1 MEGGRDVDDGGVAG
15 AVAQERRWRGGGGD
29 DEESSGLSNGGGGGG
44 GGVELSLRLRT
55 GADDGAAT
63 AAALSPLP
71 PPVAEARRNMTIF
84 YNGRVCAADVTEI
97 QARAIISMASEE
109 TLADHRGRRRR
120 QQQQL
125 TRGDGGDGDG
135 RQQDGDS
142 SSSSTTT
149 TSAVALARR
158 CARGRG
164 LVGPAAVSP
173 SLLAVVG
180 TPRRGGFAGAVAAA
194 PAVEIDQA
202 ADAGLSMKRSLQ
214 LFLQKRKARTAAA
227 AAPPYA
233 GGRQAQ
239 AVRR

>member
-1 MEGGRDVDDGGVAG
+1 
-15 AVAQERRWRGGGGD
+15 
-29 DEESSGLSNGGGGGG
+29 
-44 GGVELSLRLRT
+44 
-55 GADDGAAT
+55 
-63 AAALSPLP
+63 
-71 PPVAEARRNMTIF
+71 
-84 YNGRVCAADVTEI
+84 
-97 QARAIISMASEE
+97 MASEE
-109 TLADHRGRRRR
+109 TLADHRGRRR
-120 QQQQL
+120 QQQL
-125 TRGDGGDGDG
+125 TRGDGGDG

-142 SSSSTTT
+142 SSSSSTT

-164 LVGPAAVSP
+164 LVG
-173 SLLAVVG
+173 
-180 TPRRGGFAGAVAAA
+180 

>member
-1 MEGGRDVDDGGVAG
+1 
-15 AVAQERRWRGGGGD
+15 
-29 DEESSGLSNGGGGGG
+29 
-44 GGVELSLRLRT
+44 
-55 GADDGAAT
+55 
-63 AAALSPLP
+63 
-71 PPVAEARRNMTIF
+71 
-84 YNGRVCAADVTEI
+84 
-97 QARAIISMASEE
+97 MASEE

-120 QQQQL
+120 QQQQQL
-125 TRGDGGDGDG
+125 TRGDGGDG

-142 SSSSTTT
+142 SSSTT

-164 LVGPAAVSP
+164 LVG
-173 SLLAVVG
+173 
-180 TPRRGGFAGAVAAA
+180 